1 MQSDLRFCGKE
12 PDSQSRRNNLG
23 RRYDMT
29 LKACWTRLQK
39 AYNTLRSRYI
49 SEKLSQKYVAV
60 QLFIHTVSALRPLV
74 LTWEFEVTQLTTV
87 TLLCEWERAGTSF
100 ETFWVEMKI
109 KIYMN
114 QLSWVSTFCLPTGF
128 GLWKTSRVN
137 AEHFFGGQLSDL
149 GSYPQV
155 PHCTNLK
162 AFTCTFQ
169 ASAS

>member
-1 MQSDLRFCGKE
+1 MIWLWKLVEHAYKKLITRYAPDTSLKSCHRSMWQSSFSSTYK
-12 PDSQSRRNNLG
+12 P
-23 RRYDMT
+23 
-29 LKACWTRLQK
+29 
-39 AYNTLRSRYI
+39 
-49 SEKLSQKYVAV
+49 
-60 QLFIHTVSALRPLV
+60 HTVSALRPLV

-100 ETFWVEMKI
+100 ETFWVEMKT